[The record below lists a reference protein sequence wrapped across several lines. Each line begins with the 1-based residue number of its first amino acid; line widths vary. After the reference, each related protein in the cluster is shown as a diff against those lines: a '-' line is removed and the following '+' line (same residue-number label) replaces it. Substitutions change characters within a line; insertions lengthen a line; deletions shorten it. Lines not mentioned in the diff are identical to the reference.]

1 LLDCGRDGARDAS
14 KGPAGPHQR
23 ESGLDAKELALTIA
37 DAALD
42 KQALSLEI
50 IDVNGKVDYTRYIV
64 ICSGRSGPHV
74 DAIADAIEAALKRHR
89 VHALGVEG
97 RESHH
102 WVLMDFEDV
111 IFHVFESDTR
121 GYYDLEGLWID
132 AVRIPLRQAAG
143 AG

>member
-1 LLDCGRDGARDAS
+1 LPPN
-14 KGPAGPHQR
+14 GPTGPFDR
-23 ESGLDAKELALTIA
+23 EHGLDAKELALTIA

-50 IDVNGKVDYTRYIV
+50 IDVNDKVDYTRYIV

-74 DAIADAIEAALKRHR
+74 DAVADAVEAVLKRSQ
-89 VHALGVEG
+89 VYALGVEG
-97 RESHH
+97 RDSHR

-111 IFHVFESDTR
+111 IFHVFERDTR

-143 AG
+143 AD